1 MKYKLMGIITCVLMF
16 AIVASALVFTADE
29 DEERYHQH
37 LQAEEKAQ
45 CDHTDGRFCTHL
57 PLVQIETG
65 GKAIPGEVIRDV
77 NGATIGYTTAQDGN
91 DYITANL
98 SVTDNSGTNNHME
111 DTPAMDSLAQI
122 HIRGNTSRGF
132 EKPGYSIRLVMETGE
147 NNPQAVMGM
156 DAHHEWVLH
165 GPYLDKTL
173 IRNYMWYNIAGEM
186 MDYAPNVRFCE
197 VMIDGEYQ
205 GVYVMME
212 SVSAGQDG
220 ARLNLSVDK
229 KDNSFSGYLL
239 RLDRGSKTE
248 IKNLNTFSM
257 YSKRGGAIL
266 NVEYPGTANITEE
279 IRRSIEL
286 DFSAFEKAIYSYDY
300 DSSEYGY
307 PEYIDI
313 DNFVNYFVVNEVA
326 GNGDAGL
333 YSTYIYKDI
342 DGMYRL
348 CVWDFNSACD
358 NYQEQAW
365 SSGIFQMDNRLWFN
379 MLLKSD
385 YFTEMCIDRY
395 KELRE
400 TVLSDEYLDTYIN
413 ETLAYLDDAIDRNF
427 ERWGTS
433 FDEELLYPADR
444 NLHSFDEAVVQLRE
458 YIAERTEWLDENI
471 ETLRQYSAES
481 KNKKYSEG
489 TE

>member
-1 MKYKLMGIITCVLMF
+1 MKYKLMGMMACVLMS
-16 AIVASALVFTADE
+16 AIVAFTLIFNADE
-29 DEERYHQH
+29 DVERYHQH
-37 LQAEEKAQ
+37 LQAEEKAD
-45 CDHTDGRFCTHL
+45 CEHTDGRFCTHL

-65 GKAIPGEVIRDV
+65 GEAIPGQIIQDV
-77 NGATIGYTTAQDGN
+77 NGATIGYTKAADGN
-91 DYITANL
+91 DYITASF
-98 SVTDNSGTNNHME
+98 SVIDNVDVNNHVADE
-111 DTPAMDSLAQI
+111 PALNSLAQI
-122 HIRGNTSRGF
+122 HVRGNSSRRF
-132 EKPGYSIRLVMETGE
+132 EKLGYAIRLVLDNNE
-147 NNPQAVMGM
+147 NNPQTVMGM
-156 DAHHEWVLH
+156 DAHHEWILH

-173 IRNYMWYNIAGEM
+173 IRNYMWYNIAGEI

-197 VMIDGEYQ
+197 VMIDGQYQ
-205 GVYVMME
+205 GVYVMVE

-239 RLDRGSKTE
+239 RLDRGSETQ

-257 YSKRGGAIL
+257 YSMRGNALL
-266 NVEYPGTANITEE
+266 NVEYPGTSNITEE
-279 IRRSIEL
+279 LRRSIEL
-286 DFSAFEKAIYSYDY
+286 DFSDFEKALYSYDY

-313 DNFVNYFVVNEVA
+313 ESFVDYFVINEVS
-326 GNGDAGL
+326 GNYDAGL
-333 YSTYIYKDI
+333 FSTYIYKDI
-342 DGMYRL
+342 DGKYRL

-365 SSGIFQMDNRLWFN
+365 SGKTFEMDNRLWFS

-385 YFTEMCIDRY
+385 YFTDLCIERY

-400 TVLSDEYLDTYIN
+400 TILSDEYLDTYIN
-413 ETLAYLDDAIDRNF
+413 ETIDYLGDAVDRNF
-427 ERWGTS
+427 ERWGSS
-433 FDEELLYPADR
+433 FDEELLYPTDR
-444 NLHSFDEAVVQLRE
+444 NIHSFNEAVEQLKG
-458 YIAERTEWLDENI
+458 YIAERTVWMDENI

-481 KNKKYSEG
+481 KTKKYSEG